1 MTAELWVAIAVAFIA
16 GQGFREIIVIVSGW
30 WSNSTKRKRSEVD
43 RMSALLTEADARAKV
58 SARRERLA
66 TEWGHRN
73 AVLAIRAGVPEEH
86 MPVLDFKDDE

>member
-1 MTAELWVAIAVAFIA
+1 MTAELWVALAVAFVA
-16 GQGFREIIVIVSGW
+16 GNGFGKLLEIVSGW
-30 WSNSTKRKRSEVD
+30 WSSSTTRKRSEVD
-43 RMSALLTEADARAKV
+43 RMSALLTEADARARV